1 MSDGRATLSWP
12 RGPAVLRALTLTAP
26 DGKGVVGQ
34 GQSGGPGTGDKRG
47 GRPVRHPP
55 DLADSVCRL

>member
-12 RGPAVLRALTLTAP
+12 RGPAALRALTLTAP

-34 GQSGGPGTGDKRG
+34 GQSGGPVPAISAAAVQFDILRTWRIPSTG
-47 GRPVRHPP
+47 
-55 DLADSVCRL
+55 